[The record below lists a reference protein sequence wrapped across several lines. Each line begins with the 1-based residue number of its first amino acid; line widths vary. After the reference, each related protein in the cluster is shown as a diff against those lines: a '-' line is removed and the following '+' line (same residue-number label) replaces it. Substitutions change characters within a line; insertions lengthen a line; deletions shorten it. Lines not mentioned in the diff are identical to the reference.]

1 MTPDLACTP
10 AGSLSDAVGWVTLD
24 EKHDD
29 TRRRIRDSGSSSE
42 DHLLAGLKGLGLGLW
57 GGASSL
63 VVQPIQGASNEGVW
77 VSTAGN
83 GFSWLF

>member
-1 MTPDLACTP
+1 M
-10 AGSLSDAVGWVTLD
+10 TLD

-29 TRRRIRDSGSSSE
+29 TRRRIRDSGASSE

-77 VSTAGN
+77 VSTAAGTAS
-83 GFSWLF
+83 GGDVGCVDGCGGEFAR